1 MIAEHTIEKFADGD
15 TVLHRLDPRVKI
27 VCTVILSVVV
37 AVTYDTRILILAL
50 VFGVLLVSVAR
61 LGAVPV
67 LKRLLIA
74 NFFIFFLWLTLPFT
88 TPGPALVRLGPL
100 AVTLAGVER
109 ALLITVKTNAILI
122 TCIALLNTSRL
133 RDLAHAALHLR
144 VPKKLVLILFFCVRY
159 IDVILAE
166 YHRLVQAMKSR
177 AFVPRADM
185 RTYRAYAHLVG
196 ALLVRSYDRAE
207 RIYQAMLSR
216 GFEGKFRLFSHFK
229 LKPVDCALGAALLCF
244 TAVLGLLQWAAWK
257 Y

>member
-1 MIAEHTIEKFADGD
+1 MISEHTIEKFAEGGSL
-15 TVLHRLDPRVKI
+15 LHRLDPRVKLL
-27 VCTVILSVVV
+27 CAAILSVVV
-37 AVTYDTRILILAL
+37 AVTYDTKILLLGLCFA
-50 VFGVLLVSVAR
+50 VLLIITAR
-61 LGAVPV
+61 LRIV
-67 LKRLLIA
+67 LVLRRLLIA

-100 AVTLAGVER
+100 ALTLEGVEK
-109 ALLITVKTNAILI
+109 ALMITVKTNAILI